1 MRTFL
6 RPLLLVLLVG
16 WSGFFTAFAQ
26 SAPPAN
32 LSGSELKAWLRQNW
46 YDGKRVDLGYDAARG
61 KMYNYV
67 DNYDN
72 KVTCVYSGY
81 QESNPY
87 SETNTSPSLN
97 ELNCEH
103 TVPQSWF
110 NEVSRMKS
118 DIHHLFP
125 TVMQWNSDRGSDPFA
140 EIPDAQ
146 TQKWIRLLSSQTS
159 IPTSNIDE
167 YSEDTGSQFEPREDH
182 KGNLARAVFYF
193 YTMHEGQTFDAGKNV
208 VSAVGDL
215 QTLYNWHLKDPADAR
230 ELERNNRVQRAQ
242 GNRNP
247 YIDYPELVARAYGF
261 APVVCTTTTAASQP
275 VFTEATPTSF
285 KLTWT
290 QGSGDRRLVVV
301 KEGSAVNFTPSG
313 AYTTGVNADYSL
325 ATDQGNGQKIVYNN
339 TGNTVTV
346 TGLVA
351 TKTYHIQ
358 IFEYCSSNTAY
369 STAAAPASQVTL
381 PDYACAGMPTQNVT
395 SLASSAIST
404 TGFTLNMTAGNG
416 DGRLV
421 FIREAQA
428 GTFAPQAGVTYTG
441 ANSNFNL
448 ATAQADG
455 SRLVYAGNGTQV
467 SISGLRAGV
476 DYHVAVFESCS
487 NGWQYAASASAL
499 LVKTAP
505 GAGGTLPSTVLARQT
520 FETTATDG
528 WEVTSGFSSSEV
540 NTGTPNGQRV
550 HGGTKSLQATTT
562 LQEVIFKP
570 VTTTG
575 YKDLV
580 LELFNS
586 SVSTT
591 TGNGIE
597 SGDFLEVYTAIN
609 GASFST
615 TPDIKITG
623 DANDNNARY
632 GMDGTLLL
640 ETVAGTPLVKT
651 FTGSALPTIAQNA
664 APSRLLVQLPTGA
677 TSVQVKVLL
686 KTNSDKEYLN
696 IDDVTLYGN
705 ALTTTGLAKDLE
717 QQIRV
722 YPNPSKGLVT
732 VNVPAAVKVQGIQ
745 VLNAVGQVVHQSE
758 FTKGTSLTLDL
769 RHLPAGVY
777 FLQMR
782 TTQGTSIRRILLN

>member
-1 MRTFL
+1 M
-6 RPLLLVLLVG
+6 VS
-16 WSGFFTAFAQ
+16 WSGLTAAIAQ
-26 SAPPAN
+26 TAPPSN
-32 LSGSELKAWLRQNW
+32 LSGAELKTWLRQNW
-46 YDGKRVDLGYDAARG
+46 YDGKRVVLDYSTARG

-67 DNYDN
+67 DNYNN

-81 QESNPY
+81 QESNTY
-87 SETNTSPSLN
+87 SETNTSPSLTA
-97 ELNCEH
+97 LNCEH

-110 NEVSRMKS
+110 NEVERMRT

-125 TVMQWNSDRGSDPFA
+125 TVVQWNSDRGSDPFA

-167 YSEDTGSQFEPREDH
+167 YSEDTGTQFEPREDH

-193 YTMHEGQTFDAGKNV
+193 YTMHEGQSFDAGKNT
-208 VSAVGDL
+208 VSAVADM
-215 QTLYNWHLKDPADAR
+215 QTLYNWHLQDPADAR
-230 ELERNNRVQRAQ
+230 ELERNARVQRAQ

-261 APVVCTTTTAASQP
+261 ATVACTPTTAASQP
-275 VFTEATPTSF
+275 LITEAAPTSF
-285 KLTWT
+285 KLSWT
-290 QGSGDRRLVVV
+290 KGSGDRRLVVV
-301 KEGSAVNFTPSG
+301 REASAVNFAPSG
-313 AYTTGVNADYSL
+313 AYTTGVNADFSL

-339 TGNTVTV
+339 TGNSVTV
-346 TGLVA
+346 NGLSA
-351 TKTYHIQ
+351 TKTYHVQ
-358 IFEYCSSNTAY
+358 IFEYCSSDNTY
-369 STAAAPASQVTL
+369 STAPAPAAQVTL
-381 PDYACAGMPTQNVT
+381 PGYSCAGVPTQNATGLATT
-395 SLASSAIST
+395 SLTT

-421 FIREAQA
+421 FLREAQA
-428 GTFAPQAGVTYTG
+428 GTFTPQAGVTYTG
-441 ANSNFNL
+441 ANSNYSL

-455 SRLVYAGNGTQV
+455 SRLVYAANGTQV
-467 SISGLRAGV
+467 SISGLKA
-476 DYHVAVFESCS
+476 DTEYHLAVFESCS
-487 NGWQYAASASAL
+487 NGWQYATAPISL
-499 LVKTAP
+499 VVKTAP
-505 GAGGTLPSTVLARQT
+505 GAGGTLPTGVLARQT
-520 FETTATDG
+520 FEATATDG
-528 WEVTSGFSSSEV
+528 WEVLSGFSSSEV

-550 HGGTKSLQATTT
+550 HGGLKSLQATTT

-570 VTTTG
+570 VATTG

-597 SGDFLEVYTAIN
+597 AGDYLEVYTTIN
-609 GASFST
+609 GGTFSS

-640 ETVAGTPLVKT
+640 QTVAGTPLVKT
-651 FTGSALPTIAQNA
+651 FTGSALPTIAKEA
-664 APSRLLVQLPTGA
+664 APSRLLVQIPDGA

-705 ALTTTGLAKDLE
+705 ALTTTGLPKELE
-717 QQIRV
+717 QQLQV

-732 VNVPAAVKVQGIQ
+732 LKVPTVLKVQSVQVVNAIGKMVHAVKEPVKGNA
-745 VLNAVGQVVHQSE
+745 LNV
-758 FTKGTSLTLDL
+758 DL

-777 FLQMR
+777 FLQVR
-782 TTQGTSIRRILLN
+782 TSQGTSSRRIMLN